1 MSLLDDDLRMQRRG
15 LMFVLSSPSGAGKTT
30 ISRAILERDPEI
42 VMSVSM
48 TTRPKRPGEVAA
60 RDYHFVETADFN
72 LMVNRGELLE
82 YAKVFDHYYGTLAAP
97 VMEALEG
104 GQDVLFDIDW
114 QGTQQLAERARAD
127 LVSVFI
133 LPPSTS
139 ELEKRLR
146 GRAQDSAEVV
156 ANRMRRAPDEMSHYP
171 EYDYIIVNREI
182 VESIEMAMAILR
194 AERLKRARQTGL
206 GEFVKGLREG
216 R

>member
-1 MSLLDDDLRMQRRG
+1 
-15 LMFVLSSPSGAGKTT
+15 
-30 ISRAILERDPEI
+30 
-42 VMSVSM
+42 MSVSM

-72 LMVNRGELLE
+72 LMVNRGELIE

>member
-1 MSLLDDDLRMQRRG
+1 MS
-15 LMFVLSSPSGAGKTT
+15 
-30 ISRAILERDPEI
+30 I
-42 VMSVSM
+42 SM
-48 TTRPKRPGEVAA
+48 TTRPKRPGEVSA
-60 RDYHFVETADFN
+60 RDYHFVKTADFN
-72 LMVNRGELLE
+72 LMVNRDELLE
-82 YAKVFDHYYGTLAAP
+82 YAKVFGHYYGTPAAP

-146 GRAQDSAEVV
+146 GRAQDSAVVV

-182 VESIEMAMAILR
+182 EESIEMAMAILK

>member
-1 MSLLDDDLRMQRRG
+1 
-15 LMFVLSSPSGAGKTT
+15 MFVLSSPSGAGKTT
-30 ISRAILERDPEI
+30 ISRAILERDSEI

-82 YAKVFDHYYGTLAAP
+82 YAKVFDHYYGTPAAP

-182 VESIEMAMAILR
+182 EESIEMAMAILR